1 MAGSVKSERPNLAF
15 GAPISLLDAIAC
27 AFGAVILMVLIT
39 PKGGDPEPPVPAG
52 PDPRIKEV
60 QDEVVRLVAQA
71 VRLEKLVHQ
80 TRREAEEA
88 KAETSRLD
96 TKMEATMAQ
105 ATQASRRRGAA
116 EAAAKLLAEVG
127 NQAADLPPP
136 EAGIPLDSEYVAFV
150 IDTSGSMQPLM
161 EDVLRQMD
169 LVLQQYP
176 ALRGFQ
182 VMSDQGRYMYPK
194 TQGTWMTDSPAAR
207 RRTLGRLR
215 NWRAFSASNPAA
227 GVVQAIRDLRRPGQP
242 MAVFIVGDDYV
253 AKSFNEFLQPVERA
267 VRATGGMQG
276 LRIHALGFSNWVHA
290 IGRETPFSMLMRR
303 VVARYSGA
311 FLGMPEPLQAR
322 RDMPY
327 LSLQLGSRSQSL
339 RPLD

>member
-1 MAGSVKSERPNLAF
+1 MKAERPNLAS

-39 PKGGDPEPPVPAG
+39 PKGGNPEPPVPAG
-52 PDPRIKEV
+52 PDSRIEEV

-71 VRLEKLVHQ
+71 KRLETLARR
-80 TRREAEEA
+80 TRQEAKEA
-88 KAETSRLD
+88 KAEANELD
-96 TKMEATMAQ
+96 TKVEATMAQ
-105 ATQASRRRGAA
+105 ATQAARRRGAA

-127 NQAADLPPP
+127 NQAPDLPPL

-161 EDVLRQMD
+161 QDVLRQMD

-182 VMSDQGRYMYPK
+182 VMSDQGRYMYPESK
-194 TQGTWMTDSPAAR
+194 GSWMPDSPAAR
-207 RRTLGRLR
+207 RQALGRLR
-215 NWRAFSASNPAA
+215 NWRAFSGSNPAN
-227 GVVQAIRDLRRPGQP
+227 GVVTAIGDLRRPGQP

-253 AKSFNEFLQPVERA
+253 AKSFNEFLQPVERV
-267 VRATGGMQG
+267 VRATGGAKG
-276 LRIHALGFSNWVHA
+276 LRIHALGFSNRVHA
-290 IGRETPFSMLMRR
+290 IGTETPFSMLMRR
-303 VVARYSGA
+303 VVNRYGGA
-311 FLGMPEPLQAR
+311 FLGMPEPLQVR
-322 RDMPY
+322 GNIPY
-327 LSLQLGSRSQSL
+327 LSLQLGPKSQSL